1 MDRGACWTTVHGV
14 TKSQT
19 QLSMKDHVALGWRR
33 VHPPCTLLGLTVWG
47 PVNSA
52 DKREDNK
59 KKKKK
64 QAEVINVCMEH
75 IYGKMRDE

>member
-19 QLSMKDHVALGWRR
+19 RLSMQDRAVLGWRR
-33 VHPPCTLLGLTVWG
+33 VHPPCSLLGLTVWG
-47 PVNSA
+47 PVNST

-59 KKKKK
+59 KKKN
-64 QAEVINVCMEH
+64 QAEAINVCMEH
-75 IYGKMRDE
+75 IYGKLSDE